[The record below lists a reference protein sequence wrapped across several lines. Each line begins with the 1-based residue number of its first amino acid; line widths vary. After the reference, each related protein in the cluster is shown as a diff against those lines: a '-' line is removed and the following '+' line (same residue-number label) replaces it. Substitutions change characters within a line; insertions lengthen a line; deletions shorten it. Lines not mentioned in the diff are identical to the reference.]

1 MLRAVHF
8 VMYGGSAALGM
19 ALVAPPAVL
28 WVRSLGMF
36 APMLLWD
43 VPLGWAFATTAL
55 ALAAC
60 TVMLAVRVSIKRTRG
75 LAHHAALLLLAAA
88 ALALR
93 GGSPAPRPSTS
104 PTSSP
109 ADAGRV
115 AGFPE
120 YPPKPR
126 LLKIP

>member
-1 MLRAVHF
+1 
-8 VMYGGSAALGM
+8 MYGGSAALGI
-19 ALVAPPAVL
+19 ALVGRPAVL

-36 APMLLWD
+36 GPALLWA

-55 ALAAC
+55 ALVAC
-60 TVMLAVRVSIKRTRG
+60 TVTLAVRVSVKRTRG
-75 LAHHAALLLLAAA
+75 LAHHAVLLLLAAA

-93 GGSPAPRPSTS
+93 GASPAPRASRS

-109 ADAGRV
+109 PEAGRV

-120 YPPKPR
+120 YPPEPR
-126 LLKIP
+126 LLKTP